1 MSSGT
6 KESSTVVIEAGGMLR
21 ASEKAVVEAAIGRR
35 PGVSEVDARCPR
47 SRWTGRTAREIARVL
62 HGGGELHVADWGRP
76 SDPVMAAAFLG
87 VRLFDGFE
95 NTRENVRGALPAIF
109 EQAGLDGAEQT
120 GRLRTVFGTLALYR
134 AWHP

>member
-1 MSSGT
+1 
-6 KESSTVVIEAGGMLR
+6 
-21 ASEKAVVEAAIGRR
+21 
-35 PGVSEVDARCPR
+35 
-47 SRWTGRTAREIARVL
+47 
-62 HGGGELHVADWGRP
+62 
-76 SDPVMAAAFLG
+76 MAAAFRG